1 MTNII
6 HYRWIILG
14 LVLFCQ
20 LSQAVAYQC
29 IPPILG
35 ILVLS
40 LKLSYTQ
47 AGGLMS
53 LYSLPR
59 VILGIPGGVLVDRY
73 GAKKVGGACLLTLS
87 LGTLLVAL
95 GSDYWVLGTGR
106 LLMGIGATFLIVV
119 TLHVVTFWFRDKE
132 MGLAMGFFHTAMPL
146 GTILSLNFVGV
157 SAAHIGWR
165 ETISA
170 VFVIASIAFV
180 LFLLLH
186 RDRDLGAKVPSG
198 SLHLFRM
205 LKETGWGIWL
215 VGSTWAFLNAAIIP
229 YFTYAPDYFFS
240 KGKDVIEAGLLA
252 SYPMWASV
260 LLAPIVGLWIDRMG
274 RKRLLIFLGFLFSA
288 FLYYYIPR
296 FPQHAAI
303 FAILIGIWGAIQ
315 PTAIFSVAAER
326 LPASHMGL
334 GFGIIGTTGALG
346 MVIGPYISGSLRD
359 FTGDYMW
366 SFNAMAILSALGM
379 IPTLFIRKQSEK

>member
-1 MTNII
+1 MNNII
-6 HYRWIILG
+6 HYRWVILG

-40 LKLSYTQ
+40 LKLSYAQ

-59 VILGIPGGVLVDRY
+59 VILGIPGGILVDQY
-73 GAKKVGGACLLTLS
+73 GTKKVGSACLLTLS
-87 LGTLLVAL
+87 LGTLLVAG
-95 GSDYWVLGTGR
+95 GSDYWVLGMGR
-106 LLMGIGATFLIVV
+106 LLMGIGATFLIIV
-119 TLHVVTFWFRDKE
+119 TLHVTTFWFRDKE
-132 MGLAMGFFHTAMPL
+132 MGLAMGFFHTAMPF

-170 VFVIASIAFV
+170 VFVISAIAFV

-186 RDRDLGAKVPSG
+186 RERDVDTNVTSDP
-198 SLHLFRM
+198 LHLFRM
-205 LKETGWGIWL
+205 LRETGWGIWL
-215 VGSTWAFLNAAIIP
+215 VGSTWAFLNASVIP
-229 YFTYAPDYFFS
+229 YFTYAPDYFLS

-260 LLAPIVGLWIDRMG
+260 LLAPVVGLWIDRMG
-274 RKRLLIFLGFLFSA
+274 RKRLLIFIGFLFSA

-303 FAILIGIWGAIQ
+303 FAILIGVCGAIQ
-315 PTAIFSVAAER
+315 PTAIFSVAAEC

-334 GFGIIGTTGALG
+334 GFGILGTTGALG
-346 MVIGPYISGSLRD
+346 MVLGPYITGGLRD
-359 FTGDYMW
+359 FTGDYLW
-366 SFNAMAILSALGM
+366 SFNTMAILSALGM
-379 IPTLFIRKQSEK
+379 IPTLLIKKRPRK

>member
-1 MTNII
+1 
-6 HYRWIILG
+6 
-14 LVLFCQ
+14 
-20 LSQAVAYQC
+20 VAYQC

-59 VILGIPGGVLVDRY
+59 VILGIPGGILVDRY
-73 GAKKVGGACLLTLS
+73 GTKKVGRACLLTLS

-95 GSDYWVLGTGR
+95 GSDYWVLGMGR

-146 GTILSLNFVGV
+146 GTILSLNFVGI
-157 SAAHIGWR
+157 SAAHLGWR
-165 ETISA
+165 ETIAA
-170 VFVIASIAFV
+170 VFFIGAIAFV

-186 RDRDLGAKVPSG
+186 RDRDIDKNVTSEPFR
-198 SLHLFRM
+198 LFKM
-205 LKETGWGIWL
+205 LREAGWGIWL
-215 VGSTWAFLNAAIIP
+215 VGSTWAFLNAAVIP
-229 YFTYAPDYFFS
+229 YFTYAPDYFVS

-260 LLAPIVGLWIDRMG
+260 LLAPVVGLWIDRMG
-274 RKRLLIFLGFLFSA
+274 RKRLLIFISFLFCT

-296 FPQHAAI
+296 VPQYAAI
-303 FAILIGIWGAIQ
+303 FVIMIGVCAAIQ

-326 LPASHMGL
+326 LPASQMGL

-346 MVIGPYISGSLRD
+346 MVLGPYITGSLRD
-359 FTGDYMW
+359 FTGDYLW

-379 IPTLFIRKQSEK
+379 IPTLLIKKQPGN